1 MDEYLIHTAQSYAD
15 AHDLWGYFEFR
26 YGDDDHWQNVDTGKV
41 LAVMGVKNF
50 QGMDIDP
57 NHPPVLPYPD
67 LSADDFTVF
76 AKLVNDGFQSAFVD
90 AVKKYQSSLMAEG
103 MDLTTANEHIMD
115 AFREA
120 NTAQINYAK

>member
-15 AHDLWGYFEFR
+15 APALWGYFEFR

-57 NHPPVLPYPD
+57 NP
-67 LSADDFTVF
+67 
-76 AKLVNDGFQSAFVD
+76 
-90 AVKKYQSSLMAEG
+90 
-103 MDLTTANEHIMD
+103 ANEHIMD